1 MVAVAETLALASIV
15 LAQKTTP
22 ALDANMNLMHAKQDN
37 VKMAHRALTKDMVT
51 PVSR

>member
-1 MVAVAETLALASIV
+1 MVAAAETLALASTALV
-15 LAQKTTP
+15 QKITP